1 MMPDSV
7 VYGPGISIESRG
19 QAEGPVR
26 KLTRQWNTG
35 YNLH

>member
-1 MMPDSV
+1 MPESV
-7 VYGPGISIESRG
+7 VYEAGISIESRG

-26 KLTRQWNTG
+26 KLTRQWYTG

>member
-1 MMPDSV
+1 MMPESV
-7 VYGPGISIESRG
+7 VYAARISIESRG

-26 KLTRQWNTG
+26 KLTGQWYTG